1 MGETFFIP
9 LVAPLW
15 LLFGGLTV
23 IFAFL
28 AVLLFTKPKL
38 SLPRLFFPPWR
49 GYRKLTI
56 AVLCFATVVCA
67 VLLVLHS
74 LVYIKVNEGLVE
86 VSVSS
91 VLTWKSFD
99 RDDVVKSFIVDWRQ
113 ESGFKP
119 VLRTAGASIDNYN
132 VGWYVLAN
140 GKKALLLSLSSV
152 NLVLETHEGYYVLL
166 SPPDFDM
173 FISEFEQLFMS
184 VER

>member
-23 IFAFL
+23 VFAFL
-28 AVLLFTKPKL
+28 AVLLFKKPKL
-38 SLPRLFFPPWR
+38 SLPRLFFLHWR
-49 GYRKLTI
+49 DYRKLTI
-56 AVLCFATVVCA
+56 AVLCFATVFYA

-74 LVYIKVNEGLVE
+74 LVYIRMNEGLVE
-86 VSVSS
+86 VSVFS

-99 RDDVVKSFIVDWRQ
+99 RDEVVKSFIVDWRQ

-119 VLRTAGASIDNYN
+119 VLRTAGTSIDNYN

-140 GKKALLLSLSSV
+140 GKNTLPLSSSSV
-152 NLVLETHEGYYVLL
+152 NLVLETREGYYVLL
-166 SPPDFDM
+166 SPPDFDR
-173 FISEFEQLFMS
+173 FINEFEQLFMP